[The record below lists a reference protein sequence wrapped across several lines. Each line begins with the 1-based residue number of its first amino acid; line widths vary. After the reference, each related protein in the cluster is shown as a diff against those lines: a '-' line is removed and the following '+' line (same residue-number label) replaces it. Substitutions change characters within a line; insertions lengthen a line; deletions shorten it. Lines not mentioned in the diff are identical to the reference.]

1 MRFRPAAILL
11 GGFFYLLSLP
21 LYSAQQD
28 TQQENYRSAIA
39 SAHPL
44 ATAAGFE
51 ILEHGGNAFDAAVAI
66 SATLAVVEPMG
77 SGIGG
82 GGFWL
87 LHRASDGFQTM
98 LDGREKAPAAAT
110 RDMYLDEQGKVIDRL
125 SLDGTLAAAI
135 PGLPAALVHLAS
147 NYGSLPLRQ
156 SLLPAIRAADK
167 GFAVYPRY
175 QQLLEL
181 RKPYLNDAA
190 KKIFLNKSGEV
201 PAVGTVIRQ
210 PDLAATLRRLAIGQ
224 RDGFYKGETADKLL
238 DAVTSSGGIW
248 TQADLD
254 NYQVVERVPVTGS
267 YRGARIVTAALPSS
281 GGIVLVEILNI
292 LSGFNLDA
300 LTALQRKQKIIEAM
314 RLAFRDRAKYLGD
327 DDFIEVDQSR
337 LVSMPYADQLRSI
350 ITDSALPSE
359 FLSDSPVP
367 EGQDTSHFSVI
378 DYEGNRVSAT
388 LSINYPFGSG
398 FVAAGT
404 GVVLNN
410 EMDDFSVS
418 PGVENVYGLI
428 GSHANAIEAGKRPL
442 SSMTPTFVEKNDDV
456 LVIGTPGGSRIIS
469 MVLIA
474 VLEYLHDRGSLN
486 DWLAQGRFHHQYYPD
501 VVQFE
506 TGAISE
512 AEQSELSNLG
522 YALQEL
528 QRSIGNMHA
537 VFENSADGSLQAASD
552 PRWLGRAEVKSLQR
566 KQSNGAVQLKKMGTT
581 Q

>member
-1 MRFRPAAILL
+1 MKFRPAVILL

-28 TQQENYRSAIA
+28 KDRSAIA

-51 ILEHGGNAFDAAVAI
+51 VLEQGGNAFDAAVAI

-77 SGIGG
+77 SGLGG

-110 RDMYLDEQGKVIDRL
+110 RDMYLDKQGKVIDRL

-156 SLLPAIRAADK
+156 SLLPAIRAAEK

-175 QQLLEL
+175 QQLLEF

-190 KKIFLNKSGEV
+190 KEIFLNKSGAV
-201 PAVGTVIRQ
+201 PAVGAVIRQ
-210 PDLAATLRRLAIGQ
+210 ANLAATLRRLAIGQ
-224 RDGFYKGETADKLL
+224 RDGFYKGETANKLL
-238 DAVTSSGGIW
+238 DAVNSSGGIW

-254 NYQVVERVPVTGS
+254 NYQVVERVPVTGN

-292 LSGFNLDA
+292 LSGFDLDA
-300 LTALQRKQKIIEAM
+300 LTPLQRKQKIIEAM
-314 RLAFRDRAKYLGD
+314 RLAYRDRAEYLGD
-327 DDFIEVDQSR
+327 DDFVQVDQSR
-337 LVSMPYADQLRSI
+337 LISMPYADQLRST
-350 ITDSALPSE
+350 ITDRAIPSE
-359 FLSDSPVP
+359 FLSDRPVP
-367 EGQDTSHFSVI
+367 EGQDTTHFSVI
-378 DYEGNRVSAT
+378 DQQGNRVSAT

-398 FVAAGT
+398 VVAAGT

-410 EMDDFSVS
+410 EMDDFAAS

-428 GSHANAIEAGKRPL
+428 GSEANAIEAGKRPL
-442 SSMTPTFVEKNDDV
+442 SSMTPTFVEENGTV
-456 LVIGTPGGSRIIS
+456 LVVGTPGGSRIIS
-469 MVLIA
+469 MVLLA
-474 VLEYLHDRGSLN
+474 VLDYLHGRGSIN
-486 DWLAQGRFHHQYYPD
+486 DWLARGRFHHQYYPD

-506 TGAISE
+506 PGAFSE
-512 AEQSELSNLG
+512 AEQAQLSNLG
-522 YALQEL
+522 YELKEL
-528 QRSIGNMHA
+528 QRIYGNMH
-537 VFENSADGSLQAASD
+537 VVLQNGADGSLQAASD
-552 PRWLGRAEVKSLQR
+552 PRWLGKAEVKSPQR
-566 KQSNGAVQLKKMGTT
+566 KQSKDVDELKKIGAS